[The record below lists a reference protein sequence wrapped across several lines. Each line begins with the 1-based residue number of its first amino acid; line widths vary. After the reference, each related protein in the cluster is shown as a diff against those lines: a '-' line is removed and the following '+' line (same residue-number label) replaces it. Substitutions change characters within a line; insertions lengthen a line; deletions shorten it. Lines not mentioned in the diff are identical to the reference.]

1 VQLLRLIPS
10 LDPAAGGPAQ
20 GIRQMSPLL
29 AARGV
34 STSVV
39 SLDPPDSSWLA
50 AEHCPG
56 FSAVG
61 LGPGR
66 GVYGYRPGLP
76 QRLQPLLR
84 DAEAMV
90 IHGLWQYHA
99 LAAWRAWRRLGSLA
113 PPYWVYT
120 HGMLDPWFRRRYP
133 LKHLKKCLYWP
144 WADQRVLRDARAVLF
159 TTEQECRLARGA
171 FWPYRLQE
179 QVVPYGIMPPPDDAT
194 GQIEAFDQA
203 YPQLSQ
209 RPFLLAL
216 SRLHEKKG
224 LDLLLQA
231 FAGIAEQAPELQLV
245 LAGPDGGM
253 RASLIRQAASLG
265 LSERV
270 HVLGLLLGEIKWGAL
285 RRCELFCLPSHQ
297 ENFGLV
303 VAEAL
308 ACSRPVL
315 ISTAVNLCC
324 EVERAGAGLVQP
336 DDLPSTVMALR
347 RWLHMESCERAA
359 MAVRARALFDASF
372 DLTMGAEQFIAL
384 LSAPSRS

>member
-1 VQLLRLIPS
+1 
-10 LDPAAGGPAQ
+10 
-20 GIRQMSPLL
+20 M
-29 AARGV
+29 
-34 STSVV
+34 
-39 SLDPPDSSWLA
+39 
-50 AEHCPG
+50 
-56 FSAVG
+56 G
-61 LGPGR
+61 LGPSR
-66 GVYGYRPGLP
+66 GVYGYRRGLP

-99 LAAWRAWRRLGSLA
+99 LAAWRAWRRLGSMA

-144 WADQRVLRDARAVLF
+144 MADQRVLRDAQAVLF
-159 TTEQECRLARGA
+159 TTEQECELARGA

-179 QVVPYGIMPPPDDAT
+179 QVVPYGITPPPDHAT
-194 GQIEAFDQA
+194 AQIEAFDQA
-203 YPQLSQ
+203 HPQLAQ

-231 FAGIAEQAPELQLV
+231 FAVIAEQAPELQLV

-253 RASLIRQAASLG
+253 RASLLCQVTALG

-270 HVLGLLLGEIKWGAL
+270 HLPGLLLGEIKWGAL

-315 ISTAVNLCC
+315 ISTAVNLCR
-324 EVERAGAGLVQP
+324 EVEQAGAGLVQP
-336 DDLPSTVMALR
+336 DDLPSTLEGLR
-347 RWLHMESCERAA
+347 CWLRLDAAERAA
-359 MAVRARALFDASF
+359 MGARARALFDARF
-372 DLTMGAEQFIAL
+372 DLTAGAEQFIAL
-384 LSAPSRS
+384 LHAPFHP

>member
-1 VQLLRLIPS
+1 MSVGAGCFLALPPAGQLGCR
-10 LDPAAGGPAQ
+10 
-20 GIRQMSPLL
+20 
-29 AARGV
+29 RG
-34 STSVV
+34 
-39 SLDPPDSSWLA
+39 
-50 AEHCPG
+50 
-56 FSAVG
+56 
-61 LGPGR
+61 
-66 GVYGYRPGLP
+66 
-76 QRLQPLLR
+76 Q
-84 DAEAMV
+84 
-90 IHGLWQYHA
+90 
-99 LAAWRAWRRLGSLA
+99 
-113 PPYWVYT
+113 
-120 HGMLDPWFRRRYP
+120 
-133 LKHLKKCLYWP
+133 
-144 WADQRVLRDARAVLF
+144 
-159 TTEQECRLARGA
+159 
-171 FWPYRLQE
+171 RLQE
-179 QVVPYGIMPPPDDAT
+179 QVVPYGIMPPPDDAI